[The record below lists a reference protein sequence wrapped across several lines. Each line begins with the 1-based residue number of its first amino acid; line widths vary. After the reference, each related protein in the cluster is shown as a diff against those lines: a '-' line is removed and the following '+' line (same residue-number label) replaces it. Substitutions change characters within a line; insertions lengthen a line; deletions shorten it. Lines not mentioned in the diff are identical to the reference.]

1 MEVVISMTANR
12 KTKVLVP
19 PSSDNILLSYSMKV
33 SVGDSG
39 HGVAVKISTPSVQ
52 TLTILTITIAGLCRG
67 FP

>member
-1 MEVVISMTANR
+1 
-12 KTKVLVP
+12 LYL

-52 TLTILTITIAGLCRG
+52 TLGILTITIVGLCRG